1 VNEIPVTICGN
12 VASDVR
18 YVCTD
23 QGLAIASFR
32 IAATE
37 RRYERG
43 RGWVD
48 GETNYLTI
56 TCFRALAENVA
67 GSLQKGQPVVVSGKL
82 RIRSWRKD
90 ERQGLSAEVEAAAVG
105 HDLSRGT
112 SVFRRIVRTTPVAP
126 GRSEADEL
134 VEGLESGEDPDAVR
148 EEPEGQ
154 PEPPAGT
161 FSDQP
166 DQEVSAA

>member
-82 RIRSWRKD
+82 RIRSWKKD
-90 ERQGLSAEVEAAAVG
+90 DRQGLSAEVEAAAVG

-112 SVFRRIVRTTPVAP
+112 SAFRRIVRTTPVAP

-134 VEGLESGEDPDAVR
+134 VEDLESGEDPDAVR

-154 PEPPAGT
+154 PEPAVGT

-166 DQEVSAA
+166 DREVNAA

>member
-18 YVCTD
+18 HVTTD

-32 IAATE
+32 IASTE

-48 GETNYLTI
+48 GETNYLTV
-56 TCFRALAENVA
+56 TCFRALAENAA
-67 GSLQKGQPVVVSGKL
+67 GSLEKGQPVIVFGKL
-82 RIRSWRKD
+82 RIRSWKKD

-112 SVFRRIVRTTPVAP
+112 SAFRRIVRTTPVTQ
-126 GRSEADEL
+126 GRPEADEL
-134 VEGLESGEDPDAVR
+134 VEELETGVDEDLAGDELDGHD
-148 EEPEGQ
+148 EEEA
-154 PEPPAGT
+154 PAGG
-161 FSDQP
+161 P
-166 DQEVSAA
+166 ARREAHAA

>member
-1 VNEIPVTICGN
+1 VNETPVTICGN

-23 QGLAIASFR
+23 QGLSIASFR
-32 IAATE
+32 IASTE

-48 GETNYLTI
+48 GETNYLTV
-56 TCFRALAENVA
+56 TCFRALAENA
-67 GSLQKGQPVVVSGKL
+67 AASLQKGQPVLVMGKL
-82 RIRSWRKD
+82 RIRSWKKD
-90 ERQGLSAEVEAAAVG
+90 ERQGLSAEVEAASVG

-126 GRSEADEL
+126 GRPEADEL
-134 VEGLESGEDPDAVR
+134 VEDLESADDAHLVSA
-148 EEPEGQ
+148 EQADEQ
-154 PEPPAGT
+154 QHVPAGH
-161 FSDQP
+161 
-166 DQEVSAA
+166 QEVHAA

>member
-1 VNEIPVTICGN
+1 VNETPVTICGN

-18 YVCTD
+18 HVATD

-32 IAATE
+32 IASTE

-43 RGWVD
+43 RWVD
-48 GETNYLTI
+48 GDTNYLTV

-67 GSLQKGQPVVVSGKL
+67 SSLQKGQPVIVVGKL
-82 RIRSWRKD
+82 RIRSWQKD

-112 SVFRRIVRTTPVAP
+112 AAFRRIVRTRPVTP
-126 GRSEADEL
+126 GRAEADEL
-134 VEGLESGEDPDAVR
+134 VEDLESAGT
-148 EEPEGQ
+148 GQ
-154 PEPPAGT
+154 LPAPEPDGGEEESPVDV
-161 FSDQP
+161 SN
-166 DQEVSAA
+166 QEPHAA

>member
-1 VNEIPVTICGN
+1 MNETPVTICGN

-23 QGLAIASFR
+23 QGLSIASFR
-32 IAATE
+32 IASTE

-43 RGWVD
+43 RGWID
-48 GETNYLTI
+48 GETNYLTV

-67 GSLQKGQPVVVSGKL
+67 ASLQKGQPVLVCGKL
-82 RIRSWRKD
+82 RIRSWKKD

-112 SVFRRIVRTTPVAP
+112 SAFRRIVRTTPVPP
-126 GRSEADEL
+126 GRPEADEL
-134 VEGLESGEDPDAVR
+134 VEDLESADDAHPAPIEPGGELDGQRGTAADREVDA
-148 EEPEGQ
+148 
-154 PEPPAGT
+154 A
-161 FSDQP
+161 
-166 DQEVSAA
+166 